1 VTINSVVLLHRMQQT
16 LCAQR
21 NAHTEFFKE
30 PGKCGRGRWLSIDQ
44 CPFSRAYTYRLLNSG
59 LVASVVVTL
68 PGSRRSR
75 RLVDGDSLDQ
85 YLETLMAEQRQA
97 SNDKAA
103 SA

>member
-1 VTINSVVLLHRMQQT
+1 MQQT
-16 LCAQR
+16 LCVQR

-30 PGKCGRGRWLSIDQ
+30 PGKRGRGRWLSIDQ

-75 RLVDGDSLDQ
+75 RLVDGDSLDR
-85 YLETLMAEQRQA
+85 YLELLMSQQRA
-97 SNDKAA
+97 VKDRAA
-103 SA
+103 NE